1 MAIHTLEPTR
11 FFNLLGLR
19 EPPALV
25 LRPGDSVRT
34 WTLDAHG
41 FDQHEKQVGERPN
54 PLTGPF
60 HVEGAEPGDALA
72 VRLDGLQPNRS
83 GCWSHRYLA
92 ENALEPS
99 SVRRLPEQAY
109 IRWNIDRKRRTVSPA
124 EPPAGLEL
132 PLKPMLGCIG
142 TSPADGQVLSTAT
155 AGTHGGN
162 MDYPGIAEGA
172 TIYLPVFVSGGE
184 LYLGDGHATQ
194 GDGEI
199 AGSGTEVSF
208 DVRFTVNLLKGRR
221 IGCPR
226 GENAEWL
233 FTLGNARPLEQALQ
247 QATSEMVRWLEQD
260 YALEP
265 ASIGLLLGQAVRY
278 QLANVFDPAYTM
290 VCKVPKWSLRRP

>member
-1 MAIHTLEPTR
+1 MAVHTLEPTR
-11 FFNLLGLR
+11 FYNLLGLR

-25 LRPGDSVRT
+25 LKPGDSVRT

-41 FDQHEKQVGERPN
+41 FDRHEKQLGERPN

-60 HVEGAEPGDALA
+60 HVEGAEPADALA
-72 VRLDGLQPNRS
+72 VRLEALEPNRS

-99 SVRRLPEQAY
+99 SLRRLPEQAY
-109 IRWNIDRKRRTVSPA
+109 IHWNIDRKRGTVSPA
-124 EPPAGLEL
+124 EPPDGPAL

-142 TSPADGQVLSTAT
+142 TTPEGGQVLSTAT

-172 TIYLPVFVSGGE
+172 TIYLPVFVPGGE

-208 DVRFTVNLLKGRR
+208 DVRFTVDLLKGRR
-221 IGCPR
+221 IGWPR

-265 ASIGLLLGQAVRY
+265 ASVGLLLGQAVRY
-278 QLANVFDPAYTM
+278 ELANVFDPAYTM